1 MINYITYVFPLCIL
15 FWFILKVDFFP
26 LKMVYK
32 INALDFYTQTNM
44 RCGWN
49 PKYINPEETFIH
61 IYKLYKSKRENFVA
75 RNPVNIG

>member
-1 MINYITYVFPLCIL
+1 
-15 FWFILKVDFFP
+15 
-26 LKMVYK
+26 MVYK